1 MKEPL
6 FIKICRLYQLKI
18 DAKIYFAQL
27 YLDNEMNFQPFFL
40 HLDLVCGGYATNY
53 VSLFG
58 FTSNF
63 FILIL
68 S

>member
-1 MKEPL
+1 MAEAGL
-6 FIKICRLYQLKI
+6 EDCAARLIFCYI

-58 FTSNF
+58 FT
-63 FILIL
+63 IIV
-68 S
+68 

>member
-40 HLDLVCGGYATNY
+40 HLDLVCGVYATNY
-53 VSLFG
+53 VSV
-58 FTSNF
+58 
-63 FILIL
+63 I
-68 S
+68 